1 MGWFDDYIVDP
12 IKDFVD
18 SAGDFFSDPLGAL
31 EDWANAWLN
40 VMTLGAYGYAKDQLK
55 EWAAGLVPEQDYQ
68 DRQRTVRSSTEPQ
81 SVIYGENLVGGQLIY
96 IEDAGKD
103 NTILWMCYH
112 IAGHEVEEIDEVR
125 ANGVVI
131 ATAGPSYNAEM
142 NQVVNP
148 VTGNNHFCWRSTGDR
163 GSAPLIPTFNANYT
177 NNSYDYNS
185 SPPNWTLDHIGEDQA
200 YVWIALA
207 FDKETFGDVGLPKF
221 TFKVRGKNDIY
232 DPRTGTTGYTDNQ
245 ALIVR
250 DVLVWDR
257 MFGASTYEIDE
268 ASFIAA
274 ANIAD
279 ELVASGVGTT
289 EKRYTVNGT
298 FKIAV
303 SPMEIVQSLCRA
315 GASYPV
321 YSQGLWSIV
330 PGAYQAPVMDLDES
344 DFVGG
349 LTFQPGPGKSSRH
362 NVASGTY
369 IDPDQEYKPVGF
381 QELYISSYVNQDL
394 EVLSKNYDF
403 PFANS
408 ATLARRLAKID
419 IERNRFGLSC
429 TAVFKFKA
437 LQLTPGDRVNL
448 YNTRLGWSPKVFRV
462 EKMEV
467 SFNTGVKLELRED
480 APEIYSWSEGD
491 ALALTPPPAL
501 SIPSGISISPPTN
514 LNFSEEI
521 YESVDRS
528 KRVRLN
534 ISWLDQPSADAYEV
548 QYRLVS
554 GGGDFIDLASYW
566 QDNQVSLDNVTDA
579 EYQFRIRSITGLG
592 KKSTYYY
599 QNHTVDGFTADLP
612 TSLVLSEIAYE
623 PRTPDA
629 VFSTIVVDTTAPA
642 DVNYDYSVVQYK
654 KVNDPDWITVGPTD
668 ADGSVSFVV
677 KSDGSQYQV
686 RVSSVSTQG
695 IRSGATDQALI
706 TVSNSQDIFDPEVA
720 KYLPAPRVSGLELS
734 DQGND
739 TVFTGRDAKFEWR
752 KTSVDQWLQVGS
764 EGYIGASGGNLDQYF
779 KDYQVEVWAQYDN
792 GTGTS
797 LRLVR
802 TEWVVD
808 PYYTYTYEK
817 NAEDHKRKTGQVGA
831 WRDFELRVYCR
842 GRLNQISQNAAT
854 LAVDNP
860 PPGNLQGLVISPG
873 FKVIDISYTKPDDL
887 DYSGVSVWV
896 SEVPSIDPNTM
907 DPVVTTSDT
916 TITIPGLSEGT
927 QYYLVLLPFD
937 EFGRQG
943 AAYSTGY
950 TVKTLTGV
958 DLSGLSGWAYLTEKA
973 DRDFI
978 EANLGGG
985 SIDLSAF
992 AVPGSGTSSILAD
1005 LAVTANKLAG
1015 SSVTETK
1022 IANLAVGNAAI
1033 KNLAV
1038 TDAKIQSVSVA
1049 KITTGTLNATET
1061 ITAEGLIRSISGTIE
1076 SGLGPRTID
1085 GTTYLHWALD
1095 TSQGL
1100 GDKLKFGVDE
1110 SGNVFFN
1117 GTGTFGGTVNIDG
1130 GTLGGSL
1137 ITTGYMEIDTGG
1149 SIRSGKTGYS
1159 DDITLGWWLGDDAGD
1174 PKLNIGDLY
1183 SYLKW
1188 DGSRILVQG
1197 DIQTSPLGSNKRVLI
1212 DSSLD
1217 VISLSDDING
1227 DSIREEVIRIGR
1239 RGSSYNDTMLINV
1252 GNSANGNDKTG
1263 IVVKSY
1269 SAYGLSG
1276 SSTTSVGVS
1285 GFSSNGSGIRAEGGS
1300 LAIEMVKIGAI
1311 PSHNPGSNKT
1321 GLQPDSN
1328 GDLWWWNG
1336 STWTKLN

>member
-18 SAGDFFSDPLGAL
+18 SAGDFLSDPLGAL
-31 EDWANAWLN
+31 EDWTNAWLN

-68 DRQRTVRSSTEPQ
+68 DRQRTIRSSTEPQ
-81 SVIYGENLVGGQLIY
+81 LVIYGENLVGGQLIY
-96 IEDAGKD
+96 IEDDGKD

-131 ATAGPSYNAEM
+131 ATAGPSYNSEM
-142 NQVVNP
+142 NQIVNP
-148 VTGNNHFCWRSTGDR
+148 ITGNNHFCWRSTGDR
-163 GSAPLIPTFNANYT
+163 GSAPLIPTFNSNYT
-177 NNSYDYNS
+177 DNSYDYNS
-185 SPPNWTLDHIGEDQA
+185 SPPNWTLDHIGEGQA
-200 YVWIALA
+200 FVWIALA

-257 MFGASTYEIDE
+257 MFGASTSEIDE

-349 LTFQPGPGKSSRH
+349 LTFQPGPGKASRH

-408 ATLARRLAKID
+408 PTLARRLAKID

-437 LQLTPGDRVNL
+437 LQLTPGDRINL
-448 YNTRLGWSPKVFRV
+448 YNTRLGWSPKVFRI

-501 SIPSGISISPPTN
+501 SIPSGISISSPTN

-534 ISWLDQPSADAYEV
+534 ISWLDQPSADAYEI
-548 QYRLVS
+548 QYRLAS
-554 GGGDFIDLASYW
+554 SGGDFIDLASYW

-592 KKSTYYY
+592 RKSTYYY
-599 QNHTVDGFTADLP
+599 QNHTVDGFTAELP
-612 TSLVLSEIAYE
+612 TSLLLNEIAYE

-629 VFSTIVVDTTAPA
+629 VVSTVVVNTTAPA
-642 DVNYDYSVVQYK
+642 DANYGHSFVQYK
-654 KVNDPDWITVGPTD
+654 KVSDPDWITVGPTD
-668 ADGSVSFVV
+668 VDGRASFVV
-677 KSDGSQYQV
+677 KADGSQYQV

-695 IRSGATDQALI
+695 IRSGTTDQALI

-720 KYLPAPRVSGLELS
+720 KYLPAPRVNGLELL

-739 TVFTGRDAKFEWR
+739 TVFTGKDAKFEWR
-752 KTSVDQWLQVGS
+752 KTSIDQWLPLGS

-792 GTGTS
+792 GTGIS

-817 NAEDHKRKTGQVGA
+817 NAEDYKRKTGQVGA
-831 WRDFELRVYCR
+831 WRSFELRVYCR
-842 GRLNQISQNAAT
+842 GRLNQVSEKPAS
-854 LAVDNP
+854 LSVDNP
-860 PPGNLQGLVISPG
+860 PPGNLQGLRITPG
-873 FKVIDISYTKPDDL
+873 FKTIDISYTKPDDL

-916 TITIPGLSEGT
+916 TITLSGLSEGT
-927 QYYLVLLPFD
+927 QHYVILLPFD

-943 AAYSTGY
+943 AAYSTEY
-950 TVKTLTGV
+950 SVKTLTGV
-958 DLSGLSGWAYLTEKA
+958 DLSGLSSWAYLVDQA
-973 DRDFI
+973 DRNFI
-978 EANLGGG
+978 EANLG
-985 SIDLSAF
+985 DD
-992 AVPGSGTSSILAD
+992 AVPSQKIVN
-1005 LAVTANKLAG
+1005 VTA
-1015 SSVTETK
+1015 
-1022 IANLAVGNAAI
+1022 
-1033 KNLAV
+1033 
-1038 TDAKIQSVSVA
+1038 A

-1095 TSQGL
+1095 TSQPV

-1110 SGNVFFN
+1110 LGNVYFD

-1137 ITTGYMEIDTGG
+1137 ITTGYMEIQTGG

-1159 DDITLGWWLGDDAGD
+1159 DDVTLGWWLGDDAGD

-1188 DGSRILVQG
+1188 DGSRIIVQG

-1212 DSSLD
+1212 NSDLD
-1217 VISLSDDING
+1217 VINLYDDLDGSGQN
-1227 DSIREEVIRIGR
+1227 EEVIRIGR
-1239 RGSSYNDTMLINV
+1239 RGLSYNDLTVVAV
-1252 GNSANGNDKTG
+1252 GN
-1263 IVVKSY
+1263 
-1269 SAYGLSG
+1269 
-1276 SSTTSVGVS
+1276 TSVGNNKTAISGRSHSATGVS
-1285 GFSSNGSGIRAEGGS
+1285 GVSQQGAGVQATSTTGPALRTLGGS
-1300 LAIEMVKIGAI
+1300 FEIEMPKLGAA
-1311 PSHNPGSNKT
+1311 PTSSPGSSKT
-1321 GLQPDSN
+1321 GFKSDSN

-1336 STWTKLN
+1336 STWAKLN